1 MKLLKDLWL
10 LIRCYPIA
18 KRIVKELNDEAYQ
31 GVVKTQI
38 AYQKVR
44 TALVREKGWID
55 TKITGSITYIA
66 VSIAAYFH
74 AT

>member
-1 MKLLKDLWL
+1 MKLLRDLWL
-10 LIRCYPIA
+10 LVRCYPIA
-18 KRIVKELNDEAYQ
+18 KGIVKSLNDETYH

>member
-1 MKLLKDLWL
+1 MQTLRDLWL
-10 LIRCYPIA
+10 LVKCYPVA
-18 KRIVKELNDEAYQ
+18 RRIVKQLNDEAYH

-55 TKITGSITYIA
+55 TKITGSICYIA
-66 VSIAAYFH
+66 VSIAAYRH
-74 AT
+74 AK